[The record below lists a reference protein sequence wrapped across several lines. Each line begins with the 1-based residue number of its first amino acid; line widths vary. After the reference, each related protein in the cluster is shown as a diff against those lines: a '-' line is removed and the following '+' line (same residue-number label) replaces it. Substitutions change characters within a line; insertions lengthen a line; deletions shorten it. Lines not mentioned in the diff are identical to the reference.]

1 MSLYQ
6 SAANDR
12 ILTNSQ
18 ATFNYRNKPKEVDIE
33 TEVKERQGI
42 QDKASLLVES
52 EING

>member
-18 ATFNYRNKPKEVDIE
+18 ATSNNRNTKIAF
-33 TEVKERQGI
+33 QW
-42 QDKASLLVES
+42 Q
-52 EING
+52 